1 MPTNKKKLKHI
12 IKNILIDKNKL
23 AYAVVMAVL
32 IITIITETII
42 IFRSD
47 NVSNNTSQTL
57 SVPNKA
63 QADRLKALAIG
74 ALKKNNIAQ
83 AKALFQE
90 AKQQYEDLGDTNNVV
105 DTEAQLYLI
114 EHPGTPE

>member
-1 MPTNKKKLKHI
+1 MLNNKKKLKHI
-12 IKNILIDKNKL
+12 IKNILKDKNRL
-23 AYAVVMAVL
+23 AYTVVMIVL
-32 IITIITETII
+32 IITVITETTI
-42 IFRSD
+42 IFRLNSI
-47 NVSNNTSQTL
+47 SNNTSQTL

-63 QADRLKALAIG
+63 QTDGLKALAIS
-74 ALKKNNIAQ
+74 ALEKNNTAQ

-90 AKQQYEDLGDTNNVV
+90 AKQQYKYLGDTNNVI